1 MRQFPLLANVNVVRT
16 WSAIRVMTQDGF
28 PIYDE
33 SETHPGA
40 FTVCCHSGV
49 TLCRQSRAHD
59 RADDRPRRPRQVAG
73 RSLQRAEVPCSR
85 GWLTP
90 GAPVAIT
97 VDGKAI
103 SARTGDTVAAAL
115 LAAGIDHCRT
125 TPVTGAPRAPYCLM
139 GVCFD
144 CLVTIDGVGS
154 RQACLVPVR
163 DGMAIETQLGKR
175 EAGR

>member
-1 MRQFPLLANVNVVRT
+1 MF
-16 WSAIRVMTQDGF
+16 
-28 PIYDE
+28 
-33 SETHPGA
+33 
-40 FTVCCHSGV
+40 
-49 TLCRQSRAHD
+49 
-59 RADDRPRRPRQVAG
+59 RRLTEAGPSVA
-73 RSLQRAEVPCSR
+73 L
-85 GWLTP
+85 
-90 GAPVAIT
+90 T
-97 VDGKAI
+97 VDGKAVA
-103 SARTGDTVAAAL
+103 ARNGDTVAAAL

-163 DGMAIETQLGKR
+163 DGMKVETQQGKR